1 MAQIKQFELP
11 KLTYDLKGLEP
22 AYSSELLELHH
33 DKHHAAYVNGLN
45 KTLADL
51 AEVREKGDYGT
62 INQLQKNLA
71 FHFSGHILHSIFW
84 RNMSPNGGGS
94 PEGNLAEAINATF
107 GGTDQLRAQMSQAAT
122 AIQGSGWSALC
133 LEPISGQL
141 MVEQVYDHQNN
152 LPNGSLPLLVLDM
165 WEHAYYLQY
174 RNEKKKWVDAY
185 WDLVDWSDVSDRF
198 TGVKPLN
205 LGLAA

>member
-1 MAQIKQFELP
+1 MAESKEFELP
-11 KLTYDLKGLEP
+11 KLSYALNALEP

-33 DKHHAAYVNGLN
+33 DKHHAAYVAGLN
-45 KTLADL
+45 KALADL
-51 AEVREKGDYGT
+51 AEVREKNNYGT

-84 RNMSPNGGGS
+84 LNMSPNGGGS
-94 PEGNLAEAINATF
+94 PEGPLAEAIDANF
-107 GGTDQLRAQMSQAAT
+107 GGADQLRAQLSQAAL

-133 LEPISGQL
+133 FEPISGRL
-141 MVEQVYDHQNN
+141 LVEQVYDHQGN

-174 RNEKKKWVDAY
+174 RNEKKKWVDAF
-185 WDLVDWSDVSDRF
+185 WDLVDWSDVSDRL

-205 LGLAA
+205 LRLAA